1 MEKSMS
7 WANQYLLAVQPNLV
21 SPPVAELLNSLRGV
35 SVATASTQ
43 PTTAELEMLFAL
55 KSNN

>member
-1 MEKSMS
+1 MS